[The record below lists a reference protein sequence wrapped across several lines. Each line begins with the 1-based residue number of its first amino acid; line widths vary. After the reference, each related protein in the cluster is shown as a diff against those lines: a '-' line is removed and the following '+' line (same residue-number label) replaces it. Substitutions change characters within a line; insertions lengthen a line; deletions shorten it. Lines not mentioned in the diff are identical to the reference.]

1 MNRATGDA
9 GTALRGMPAAGL
21 ATANP
26 RQPPTAPPPQAG
38 TQPPETPAQS
48 APISQTQLCGRDTS
62 RESLHMAGMRHMQR
76 VHARHC
82 LRNPP
87 LAQPLAGHYRLG
99 SSILLARSAY
109 LHRDRHESS
118 PTHPLGSPPLP
129 IQRYTLA
136 AHTCCVPIPSEL
148 QPAHHP
154 ASSSSPISHDL
165 PRSVNSSSS
174 PISPDLPRVRLAS
187 NSIHVSALPAVPRG
201 GETGCVPMSVPTL

>member
-1 MNRATGDA
+1 MATDEPQPVTPEPRSAACPRPGSQRPTRGNRQLT
-9 GTALRGMPAAGL
+9 
-21 ATANP
+21 
-26 RQPPTAPPPQAG
+26 PPPQAG
-38 TQPPETPAQS
+38 TQPPEAPAQS
-48 APISQTQLCGRDTS
+48 APISQTQLCGCDTS

-87 LAQPLAGHYRLG
+87 LAQPLAGHYRLE

-154 ASSSSPISHDL
+154 ASSSSPISPDL
-165 PRSVNSSSS
+165 PRS
-174 PISPDLPRVRLAS
+174 PPR
-187 NSIHVSALPAVPRG
+187 
-201 GETGCVPMSVPTL
+201 PTRIQ

>member
-1 MNRATGDA
+1 MPGRARNGQ
-9 GTALRGMPAAGL
+9 PA
-21 ATANP
+21 ATANC
-26 RQPPTAPPPQAG
+26 PPPQAG
-38 TQPPETPAQS
+38 TQPPEAPAQS
-48 APISQTQLCGRDTS
+48 APISQTQLCRCDTS

-174 PISPDLPRVRLAS
+174 PISPDLPRS
-187 NSIHVSALPAVPRG
+187 PPR
-201 GETGCVPMSVPTL
+201 PTRIQ

>member
-1 MNRATGDA
+1 
-9 GTALRGMPAAGL
+9 MPAAGL

-26 RQPPTAPPPQAG
+26 RQPPTAPPPRPGPSPQRRQPN
-38 TQPPETPAQS
+38 QPPSVRRSCVVVTRLERVYIWPVCAT
-48 APISQTQLCGRDTS
+48 C
-62 RESLHMAGMRHMQR
+62 RESTYGRYAGHMQR

-87 LAQPLAGHYRLG
+87 LAQPLAGHYRLE

-174 PISPDLPRVRLAS
+174 PISPDLPRS
-187 NSIHVSALPAVPRG
+187 PPR
-201 GETGCVPMSVPTL
+201 PTRIQ